1 MATQTEKP
9 LIFLVCGSWHTP
21 KVWYLLEPF
30 LNDAG
35 YETVKTSLM
44 SNGSKASVPNV
55 FAHDAK
61 KLTDE
66 ITALVEQGKEI
77 VMVMHSYGGLPG
89 SEACKGNTK
98 SVRQKEGKKGG
109 VIACVYLCSF
119 MIPTGYSLMESAIS
133 DPGELAFIIDVSRSI
148 QALMS
153 YGKH

>member
-44 SNGSKASVPNV
+44 SNGSKASVPDV
-55 FAHDAK
+55 FELDAK

-66 ITALVEQGKEI
+66 ITALVEQGKDI
-77 VMVMHSYGGLPG
+77 VMVLHSFGGLPG
-89 SEACKGNTK
+89 SEACKGNIK
-98 SVRQKEGKKGG
+98 SIRQKEGKNGG
-109 VIACVYLCSF
+109 VIACVYLCAF
-119 MIPTGYSLMESAIS
+119 MLPTGYSLMDAVMP
-133 DPGELAFIIDVSRSI
+133 DPGETEFIIDVSRSI
-148 QALMS
+148 QAPLLC
-153 YGKH
+153 